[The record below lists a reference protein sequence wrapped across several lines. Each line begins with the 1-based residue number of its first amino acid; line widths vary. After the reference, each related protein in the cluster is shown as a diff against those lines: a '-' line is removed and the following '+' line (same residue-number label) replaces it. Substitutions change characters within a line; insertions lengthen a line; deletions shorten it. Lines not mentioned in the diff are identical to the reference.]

1 MKLLMTWTFASLFS
15 FSFWTAVAPN
25 FSMPHE
31 SQYAQPSH
39 CSVAIVGG
47 GFTGSILAAQLL
59 RRDNSLSVTLIESAS
74 VAGRGV
80 AYATSCSWHL
90 LNVPAANM
98 RTQNEDFLPRRV
110 YGHYIGSILRQQT
123 QQCPERFQIVCD
135 EAQSI
140 ASANCGATIR
150 LASGR
155 RISAEQVVLA
165 LGNFPPAGLRLPGV
179 TPESVRYLPWAWSV
193 NALDLEDLS
202 HEEDVLLIGSGL
214 TSVDVAIALRA
225 HEFSGTVHILS
236 RHGLLPQGHKDG
248 NVLSARWR
256 TEFPRSMR
264 ELVRQVRKRV
274 EIVRYRGGDWRS
286 VIDSLRPV
294 ASQIWQSLP
303 PAEQRRFLRHVRA
316 YWDVHRHRIAP
327 AISSQ
332 IESEI
337 VGGGIRVHAGRITA
351 YREEQDAAVVCY
363 RERRT
368 SKLKELRVGRV
379 INCTGPESDCRKV
392 ASPLLQDLLRQGL
405 IRPDPLCLGIEAAE
419 DGAVIDAAGSKS
431 NVLYTLGPPLKGRLW
446 ESVAVPEIRVQIA
459 ELAAKLTDSEPVRS
473 EVLESSAEANLYEV

>member
-1 MKLLMTWTFASLFS
+1 MR
-15 FSFWTAVAPN
+15 
-25 FSMPHE
+25 HE

-39 CSVAIVGG
+39 CRVAIIGG

-59 RRDNSLSVTLIESAS
+59 RRDTSLSVTLIESAS

-80 AYATSCSWHL
+80 AYATSCSSHL

-98 RTQNEDFLPRRV
+98 SAFPEDAEHFVRWAQLNYDSGTEDEDFLPRRV
-110 YGHYIGSILRQQT
+110 YGQYIESILRQQT
-123 QQCPERFQIVCD
+123 QRCPERFQIVCD

-140 ASANCGATIR
+140 ASANGGATIR

-155 RISAEQVVLA
+155 SISAEQVVLA
-165 LGNFPPAGLRLPGV
+165 LGNFPPAGLRLPGL

-193 NALDLEDLS
+193 NALELADLS
-202 HEEDVLLIGSGL
+202 QEENVLLIGSGL
-214 TSVDVAIALRA
+214 TSVDLAIALRA
-225 HEFSGTVHILS
+225 HEFSGTIHILS
-236 RHGLLPQGHKDG
+236 RHGLVPQGHKDG
-248 NVLSARWR
+248 NVLFAKWR
-256 TEFPRSMR
+256 TEFPCSIR
-264 ELVRQVRKRV
+264 ELVRLVRKRV
-274 EIVRYRGGDWRS
+274 EVVRYRGGDWRS

-294 ASQIWQSLP
+294 TAQIWQSLS
-303 PAEQRRFLRHVRA
+303 PAERRRFLRHVRA

-337 VGGGIRVHAGRITA
+337 VSGGIRVHTGRITV
-351 YREEQDAAVVCY
+351 YGEEQDAAVVCY

-405 IRPDPLCLGIEAAE
+405 VRPDPLFLGLDAAE
-419 DGAVIDAAGSKS
+419 DGALIDVAGSKS
-431 NVLYTLGPPLKGRLW
+431 DVLYTVGPPRKSRLW

-473 EVLESSAEANLYEV
+473 EVIESSAEANLFEV